1 MNARMFAA
9 RVALPVLAAVA
20 ISAQARAADCD
31 WKKFQGKT
39 VTFLANN
46 NPVSQALLS
55 YKADFEK
62 LTGITLKVDGYQEQ
76 QMRQRLG
83 TVTNAHSNEGDVF
96 MTLP

>member
-9 RVALPVLAAVA
+9 RAALPVLAAVA
-20 ISAQARAADCD
+20 VSAQARAADFE

-46 NPVSQALLS
+46 NPVALALVT

-62 LTGITLKVDGYQEQ
+62 RSTATRSSRCASGW
-76 QMRQRLG
+76 
-83 TVTNAHSNEGDVF
+83 S
-96 MTLP
+96 PS